1 MYLFLLDISLKNQ
14 VSCAV
19 CEQRMVPMS
28 YFVTTNGH
36 TQIIVPLTITPFSHQ
51 ALPTITGSPF
61 SYEAGTVL
69 YGHYDMEYLLPGGD
83 RLRLIANHDKK
94 TVQLMLFTH
103 QVDLIQLLPGERP
116 SSLVA
121 NIISK
126 VHRYRIRSTS
136 YKQPLTPT
144 QEQKLQITNE
154 CLDSLKKLLKKE
166 RQLTSQDHEG
176 HEALRKEVIEILG
189 HGSDQNRL
197 LAASPLVSEGSLGNI
212 LYEAHK
218 TAQHYTFNRVYPV
231 SRQDQMDFSRTVK
244 NHEAPQPC
252 LVWDSE
258 LHIGHNSKDLDDALR
273 VICNYYKLPSA
284 ANLSNVPAN
293 RFAQLAAFFNK
304 LWRDGHDWINYL
316 AIDTKPEHKT
326 EVLPRLDGLMITQ
339 ITPYY
344 RLQGFPQKGYPDLKT
359 LIASLINSSKEPIFE
374 NNRKKA
380 KKRIS
385 KLPTGSWIISTN
397 EQLILIR
404 QENKIVQLRYFIH
417 DELFYPLPEGQDLYT
432 LGQISK
438 RHLYLPERVSLRLNA
453 FISRIPR
460 FFHKFYK
467 SMHYFITHNVYHDFF
482 NHIHDTHIPKQDDF
496 KEKHKHYTK
505 VRNSLILALENKG
518 LLANGQTLEEFIKEQ
533 ISNSPYVIARPN
545 HPPSPP
551 AYDNPFHRILRIIRH
566 IASFFI
572 DVSEQNPLIGT
583 LALAAYAYG
592 GGAVLTPEFLKS
604 ILTKLQLHGLIAGI
618 EPTQK
623 LAHWMSH
630 GTLSEAIS
638 ASMTYWQ
645 GVQAAGNLDKFFVE
659 AFNILKEDPAEIAI
673 IASLALGLG
682 YGLTKVIP
690 SLGREMGDFPYT
702 NYAALGG
709 KGGAAIYDTIM
720 HPGDDWFLGTCKWLC
735 KSFVTLGKLCIAPF
749 IEGYYYGFNDG
760 FIRGWQKSGLLAK
773 NISKQILS
781 ACTDFTLALLTIP
794 LIEVSALFIHVP
806 FRGITNLLIKTLAL
820 FGNISD
826 IGELLLFFSTRPPA
840 DNLIANFRLS
850 PLYGF
855 TWPFGHF
862 SNNPFLNLCI
872 NGVRGLGIP
881 LLQLI
886 KNLLVLPFLDFISFS
901 TRVGLTVLDPISRIF
916 AYALGS
922 VIYTIGEGWDSSF
935 GILFAASAKGITTL
949 CNWIDNQA
957 SAIKHTLLSFIEN
970 QRGHLYYWVFAKD
983 DLKLHTAL
991 DDMEYYAKDP
1001 RRYELIPHS
1010 SSHCLLQTL
1019 LDNDSE
1025 SQTLEKNHSPISHHQ
1040 TLFTVKSSKS
1050 NAKVPFQKE
1059 TISYSI

>member
-1 MYLFLLDISLKNQ
+1 
-14 VSCAV
+14 
-19 CEQRMVPMS
+19 MS

-51 ALPTITGSPF
+51 ELPTITGSPF
-61 SYEAGTVL
+61 SYEAGAVL

-94 TVQLMLFTH
+94 TVQFMLFTH
-103 QVDLIQLLPGERP
+103 QADLIQLMPGERL

-126 VHRYRIRSTS
+126 VHRYRIRSAS
-136 YKQPLTPT
+136 YRQPLNPV
-144 QEQKLQITNE
+144 QEQKLQLANE
-154 CLDSLKKLLKKE
+154 CINSLKKLLKRE
-166 RQLTSQDHEG
+166 RQLTSQDYKG
-176 HEALRKEVIEILG
+176 HEELRKKVIEIIG
-189 HGSDQNRL
+189 HCSDQNRL
-197 LAASPLVSEGSLGNI
+197 LATSPLVSEGSLGSI

-218 TAQHYTFNRVYPV
+218 TAQHYTFNRVYSV
-231 SRQDQMDFSRTVK
+231 SRQDQMDFSLVVK
-244 NHEAPQPC
+244 NHEAPQPH

-284 ANLSNVPAN
+284 ANLSNAPAN
-293 RFAQLAAFFNK
+293 RFAQLAAFINK

-316 AIDTKPEHKT
+316 AIDAKPEHKT
-326 EVLPRLDGLMITQ
+326 EILKRLDGLTMTQ

-344 RLQGFPQKGYPDLKT
+344 RLQGLPQKGYPDLKK
-359 LIASLINSSKEPIFE
+359 LITSLINSSYEPLLE

-380 KKRIS
+380 KKMIS
-385 KLPTGSWIISTN
+385 RLPAGSWVISAN

-438 RHLYLPERVSLRLNA
+438 RHLYLPERVSLRINA
-453 FISRIPR
+453 FISRVPR
-460 FFHKFYK
+460 FFYKFYK
-467 SMHYFITHNVYHDFF
+467 IMHHFIIHNVMHDFF
-482 NHIHDTHIPKQDDF
+482 NHIHDTHIPKQDNF
-496 KEKHKHYTK
+496 EKEKHKQYTK

-551 AYDNPFHRILRIIRH
+551 TYDNPFHRILGIIRH

-592 GGAVLTPEFLKS
+592 GGAVLAPELLKS

-630 GTLSEAIS
+630 GTISEAIS

-645 GVQAAGNLDKFFVE
+645 SVHAGGNLDKFFVE

-720 HPGDDWFLGTCKWLC
+720 HPGDDWLLGTCKWLC
-735 KSFVTLGKLCIAPF
+735 KSFITLGKLCIAPF
-749 IEGYYYGFNDG
+749 FEGYYYGFSDG
-760 FIRGWQKSGLLAK
+760 FIRGWQKSGLLAR
-773 NISKQILS
+773 NISKQTFVTC
-781 ACTDFTLALLTIP
+781 ADFVLALLTIP
-794 LIEVSALFIHVP
+794 IIEVSALFVHVP
-806 FRGITNLLIKTLAL
+806 FRGITNLLTKTLAIL
-820 FGNISD
+820 GNISD
-826 IGELLLFFSTRPPA
+826 IGELLLFFSTRPRSH
-840 DNLIANFRLS
+840 NLIANFRLS

-862 SNNPFLNLCI
+862 SNHQALNLCI
-872 NGVRGLGIP
+872 NGVRALGIP

-886 KNLLVLPFLDFISFS
+886 KNLLVLPLLDLLSFS
-901 TRVGLTVLDPISRIF
+901 TRVGLTILDPISRLLI
-916 AYALGS
+916 YTLGS
-922 VIYTIGEGWDSSF
+922 VICSVGTVWDNSF
-935 GILFAASAKGITTL
+935 GLLFATSAKGATTI
-949 CNWIDNQA
+949 CNWIDNQG
-957 SAIKHTLLSFIEN
+957 SILKNTLLSFIES
-970 QRGHLYYWVFAKD
+970 QRGHLYHWAFARD

-1019 LDNDSE
+1019 LNNDSA
-1025 SQTLEKNHSPISHHQ
+1025 SQAAYKSHSPTSHHQ
-1040 TLFTVKSSKS
+1040 ALFTEKSSKS
-1050 NAKVPFQKE
+1050 NAKVSFQKE
-1059 TISYSI
+1059 PISYSI

>member
-1 MYLFLLDISLKNQ
+1 
-14 VSCAV
+14 
-19 CEQRMVPMS
+19 MS
-28 YFVTTNGH
+28 YFVTKNGH
-36 TQIIVPLTITPFSHQ
+36 TQIIVPLTITPSSHQ

-83 RLRLIANHDKK
+83 RLRLIANHNKK

-103 QVDLIQLLPGERP
+103 QADLIQLLPGERP

-126 VHRYRIRSTS
+126 VHRYRIRSAS
-136 YKQPLTPT
+136 YSQPLTSV
-144 QEQKLQITNE
+144 QEQKLQVTNE
-154 CLDSLKKLLKKE
+154 CINSLKKLLKKE
-166 RQLTSQDHEG
+166 RQLTNQDHEG
-176 HEALRKEVIEILG
+176 HEVLRKEVIEIIG
-189 HGSDQNRL
+189 RCSDQNRL
-197 LAASPLVSEGSLGNI
+197 LATSPLVSEGSLGNI
-212 LYEAHK
+212 LYEAYK
-218 TAQHYTFNRVYPV
+218 IAQHYAFNRVYSV
-231 SRQDQMDFSRTVK
+231 SRQDQMDFSRIVK
-244 NHEAPQPC
+244 NQEPLQSC

-273 VICNYYKLPSA
+273 VICSYYKLPSA
-284 ANLSNVPAN
+284 TNLSNVPAN

-316 AIDTKPEHKT
+316 AIDSKPEHKT
-326 EVLPRLDGLMITQ
+326 EVLPRLDGLTITQ
-339 ITPYY
+339 IIPYY

-359 LIASLINSSKEPIFE
+359 LIASLINSTKEPIFE

-380 KKRIS
+380 KKKIS
-385 KLPTGSWIISTN
+385 QLPTGSWVINAN

-404 QENKIVQLRYFIH
+404 QENKIVQLRYFVH
-417 DELFYPLPEGQDLYT
+417 NELFYPLPEGQDLYT

-460 FFHKFYK
+460 FFYKFYK
-467 SMHYFITHNVYHDFF
+467 SMQHFIIHNVHHDFF
-482 NHIHDTHIPKQDDF
+482 DHIHDTHFPKQDNFAF
-496 KEKHKHYTK
+496 KEKHKQYTK

-518 LLANGQTLEEFIKEQ
+518 LLGNGQTLEEFIKEQ

-551 AYDNPFHRILRIIRH
+551 AYDNPLHRILGVIRH

-572 DVSEQNPLIGT
+572 EVSEQNPLIGT
-583 LALAAYAYG
+583 LAMAAYAYG
-592 GGAVLTPEFLKS
+592 GGAVLAPEFLKS

-630 GTLSEAIS
+630 GTISEAIS

-645 GVQAAGNLDKFFVE
+645 CVQAGGNLDKFFVE
-659 AFNILKEDPAEIAI
+659 AFNVLKEDPAEIAI

-690 SLGREMGDFPYT
+690 SLGHEMGDFPYT

-735 KSFVTLGKLCIAPF
+735 KSFVTLGKMCIAPF
-749 IEGYYYGFNDG
+749 FEGYYYGFNDG
-760 FIRGWQKSGLLAK
+760 FIRGWQKSRVLAK
-773 NISKQILS
+773 NISKQIFA
-781 ACTDFTLALLTIP
+781 ACADFILALLTMP
-794 LIEVSALFIHVP
+794 MIEVSALFVHVP
-806 FRGITNLLIKTLAL
+806 FRGVTNLLTKTLAL
-820 FGNISD
+820 LGHVSD
-826 IGELLLFFSTRPPA
+826 IGELLLFFSTRPPS

-862 SNNPFLNLCI
+862 SNHQLLNLCI
-872 NGVRGLGIP
+872 NGVRALGIP

-886 KNLLVLPFLDFISFS
+886 KNLLVLPILDFISIS
-901 TRVGLTVLDPISRIF
+901 TRVGLTLLDPISRIL

-922 VIYTIGEGWDSSF
+922 VICTIGEVWDNSF
-935 GILFAASAKGITTL
+935 GILFATGAKGITTI
-949 CNWIDNQA
+949 CNCIDNQA
-957 SAIKHTLLSFIEN
+957 SKLKHTLLSFIES
-970 QRGHLYYWVFAKD
+970 QRGHLYYWAFAKD
-983 DLKLHTAL
+983 DLQSHRSL
-991 DDMEYYAKDP
+991 DDTEYYAKDP

-1019 LDNDSE
+1019 LNNDAE
-1025 SQTLEKNHSPISHHQ
+1025 SHAIEKNHGPISHHQ
-1040 TLFTVKSSKS
+1040 SLFTVKSSKS
-1050 NAKVPFQKE
+1050 NLKVPFQKE
-1059 TISYSI
+1059 PISYSI